1 MPTLRTYQSEDVAAV
16 IAAHRTHQR
25 VIGRAA
31 TGLGKA
37 VEMAA
42 LAAHY
47 AQFGRVMILV
57 DVKKLVRQLADT
69 VKWLTGVQPGIEM
82 GDDQANEGGGLHATE
97 ADRIVVSTVQ
107 TQYAGGEGRE
117 RFRKFQPSEFS
128 FLGLDECEIFVSRK
142 DEEKRYR
149 QVVDWYTEGNLSL
162 RMFGCTATPNRT
174 DGVAMA
180 HMFEHV
186 AFDRDIL
193 WGINEG
199 YLVPGR
205 QAFVRVSLDFSTLNV
220 RKNKD
225 GQADYSDDEISAKI
239 LNETTLI
246 ELAKGVVAVAENRRS
261 IIVCPTVDAAVAI
274 ADYLNGERQGCARS
288 LFGKMSD
295 GDKDAAMNAHQLGDF
310 QFLSSV
316 MMLTKGYDDK
326 KVSAVFNCR
335 KTRSKRLYTQ
345 ILGRG
350 TRPLEGTIEGIEPA
364 EARRAAIA
372 ASSKPNMLMVNMVGI
387 DDDVRDITMVDV
399 LGQAEES
406 VIVERAKKLEK
417 EKGLSTDAALEMA
430 EEEIDQERAE
440 KQRVA
445 ERAFEDTAAADAES
459 LIRGK
464 IEVKA
469 NVEVE
474 YSDELSGGGAGH
486 QANSWSI
493 APKHLEILR
502 RNKVPEVKIARMT
515 SGDAKSLVSQIMYR
529 RKAGLCSYSQAATLQ
544 RYGYAKTELHSMSYA
559 EASAAIDAIAS
570 NGWKRPVRAEAT

>member
-1 MPTLRTYQSEDVAAV
+1 MPTLRTYQSEDVNAV
-16 IAAHRTHQR
+16 IAAHRTYQR

-47 AQFGRVMILV
+47 AKFGRVMILV

-69 VKWLTGVQPGIEM
+69 IEWFTGKRPGIEM
-82 GDDQANEGGGLHATE
+82 GDDKADEGGGLHSTE
-97 ADRIVVSTVQ
+97 ADRIIVSTVQ
-107 TQYAGGEGRE
+107 TQYAGGDGSE
-117 RFRKFQPSEFS
+117 RFHKFTPSEFS

-149 QVVDWYTEGNLSL
+149 QVVDWYTEGNRAL

-193 WGINEG
+193 WGINQG

-205 QAFVRVSLDFSTLNV
+205 QAFVRVSLDFSTLSV
-220 RKNKD
+220 RKNKNGD
-225 GQADYSDDEISAKI
+225 ADYSDDEISAKI

-246 ELAKGVVAVAENRRS
+246 ELAKGIIAVAENRRS

-274 ADYLNGERQGCARS
+274 ADYLNGERKDCARS
-288 LFGKMSD
+288 LFGKMRD
-295 GDKDAAMNAHQLGDF
+295 EEKDATMDAHQRGDF

-350 TRPLEGTIEGIEPA
+350 TRPLQGIIEGVEPA
-364 EARRAAIA
+364 DSRRAAIA
-372 ASSKPNMLMVNMVGI
+372 ASAKPNMVMVNMVGI
-387 DDDVRDITMVDV
+387 NDDVRDITMVDV

-406 VIVERAKKLEK
+406 AVVERAKKLEK
-417 EKGLSTDAALEMA
+417 EEGLSTDEALEKA
-430 EEEIDQERAE
+430 EEEIGAERAE
-440 KQRVA
+440 KNRAA
-445 ERAFEDTAAADAES
+445 EQAYEDMEAEEERK
-459 LIRGK
+459 IRGK
-464 IEVKA
+464 VDVKA
-469 NVEVE
+469 HVEVE
-474 YSDELSGGGAGH
+474 YHDELSGTSGAG
-486 QANSWSI
+486 QNSSGSI
-493 APKHLEILR
+493 SPRHLEILR
-502 RNKVPEVKIARMT
+502 RNKVPESAISRMT
-515 SGDAKSLVSQIMYR
+515 PEAAKQLTSQIIYR
-529 RKAGLCSYSQAATLQ
+529 RKAGLSSYGQAKILQ
-544 RYGYAKTELHSMSYA
+544 RYDYSKEQLHSMSYA
-559 EASAAIDAIAS
+559 DASTAIDAIAS
-570 NGWKRPVRAEAT
+570 NGWKRPVEEVTT